1 MKKTAVVYWSGTGNT
16 AAMADAVLAGMREA
30 GADAV
35 LLECSQAAASDL
47 TAYDA
52 IAFGCP
58 AMGDESLEDGDFEP
72 MFSDVKKTLRSKS
85 VALFGSY
92 GCGDGEWMRKWE
104 ADCRAAGI
112 ELACES
118 VTCAGEPDGDAVA
131 ACNALGRALA

>member
-16 AAMADAVLAGMREA
+16 AAMAEAVLAGMREA

-47 TAYDA
+47 AAYDA

-58 AMGDESLEDGDFEP
+58 AMGDESLEDCDFEP
-72 MFSDVKKTLRSKS
+72 MFSDVKKTLKSKS

-92 GCGDGEWMRKWE
+92 GWGDGEWMRKWE

-112 ELACES
+112 ELACKS
-118 VTCAGEPDGDAVA
+118 VICAGEPDSDAVA
-131 ACNALGRALA
+131 ACSALGRALA